1 MNIAY
6 LRLLIEKFE
15 ACTLP
20 KEEWTHVNHFVMAL
34 WYCTQLPLPQAIEK
48 IRSGIK
54 RYNES
59 IGGKNTE
66 DAGYHETITLFY
78 TSTIAEYL
86 LTTNVDSL
94 TDETLGIF
102 LRQAFLKKNYIF
114 RFYSRELLMSK
125 DARLYWK
132 APDKTVIYSTY
143 QPDSL

>member
-1 MNIAY
+1 MNVTQ
-6 LRLLIEKFE
+6 LGLLIEKFE

-59 IGGKNTE
+59 IGGKNTA

-78 TSTIAEYL
+78 TRTIADYL
-86 LTTNVDSL
+86 LTANVCEL
-94 TDETLGIF
+94 TDKTLSTF
-102 LRQAFLKKNYIF
+102 MQQAFLRKEYIL
-114 RFYSRELLMSK
+114 RFYSRDLLMSK

-132 APDKTVIYSTY
+132 APDKATMYSVE
-143 QPDSL
+143 